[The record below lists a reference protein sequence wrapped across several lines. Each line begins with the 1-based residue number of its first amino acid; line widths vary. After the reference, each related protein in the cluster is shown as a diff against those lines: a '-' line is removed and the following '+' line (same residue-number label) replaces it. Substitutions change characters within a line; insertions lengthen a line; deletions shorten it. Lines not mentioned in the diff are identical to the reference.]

1 MTYIKIK
8 SRLIYL
14 LTIFGCVVFL
24 LYGSAT
30 AQASSSIITSHYLM
44 NGGCGDIYR
53 NLELTKP
60 NMAGTDVLELQERLI
75 EIGFSVPTNGVYDK
89 NTAKVIKKFKII
101 NGLEPTTE
109 VGLRTWEALGKGVPT
124 SSSKNNK
131 AEKPQGN
138 VSLLIEVTERK
149 LTVFSD
155 NQVFE
160 SFSVAIG
167 KDETPTPHGEFKVI
181 SKGAWGGGFGTR
193 WNGLNVPW
201 GIYGIHGTNKPWS
214 IGRYASHGCIRMHNK
229 DVETLFPWVPIGTPV
244 KIINNNLAP
253 SESISRTIKIKSS
266 GQLTV
271 FIQEALKK
279 QGFLLGMADGR
290 FGNATALAV
299 KYFQAYNSLP
309 ITGEIDPAT
318 YEMLMKKEEK

>member
-1 MTYIKIK
+1 MNYIKLK
-8 SRLIYL
+8 SFLIYPI
-14 LTIFGCVVFL
+14 TIFGCIAFL
-24 LYGSAT
+24 LCGST
-30 AQASSSIITSHYLM
+30 NAQASSIIVSHYTIK
-44 NGGCGDIYR
+44 GGCGDICR

-60 NMAGTDVLELQERLI
+60 SMAGTDVLELQERLV
-75 EIGFSVPTNGVYDK
+75 ELGFSVPTNGVYDK
-89 NTAKVIKKFKII
+89 NTARVIKKFKTM

-131 AEKPQGN
+131 DEKPRGN
-138 VSLLIEVTERK
+138 VSILIEVTEHK

-160 SFSVAIG
+160 TFSVAIG

-193 WNGLNVPW
+193 WHGLNVPW

-229 DVETLFPWVPIGTPV
+229 DVETLFPWVSIGTPV

-253 SESISRTIKIKSS
+253 HASIPRTIKTKSS

-290 FGNATALAV
+290 FGNTTALAV

-309 ITGEIDPAT
+309 ITGEIDPAA
-318 YEMLMKKEEK
+318 YEILMKKEEK